1 MVLLL
6 LLWKRNQVNFPIAAL
21 MRPYL
26 STFLACF
33 RSGLLL
39 MFLVS
44 ALTVNL
50 LWAGDTAKAPTFETF
65 TQSGLEHYYSL
76 EYDQAFKDFQKAI
89 ELHPDDPKAVNHLLE
104 AVLFSELY
112 RHDALDTSLYTQQ
125 SFLTSKQITLDPKV
139 KQQIKELADRALS
152 LSEKRLKSNPKDVEA
167 LYARGVTKGLHSTY
181 LALVEHAWFSGL
193 RNALGSRSDHEQV
206 LKLQPSFVD
215 AKTVV
220 GVHNYVTASLP
231 VAVKIMAGIGGI
243 HGDKSKGLE
252 YLAEAGKAGGE
263 SSVDANVAL
272 GLFLRR
278 EGRFH
283 DALGV
288 VRRLIELHP
297 HNFLFALEE
306 ANLLKDSGRK
316 TEAVAAYRNVVE
328 GCKQNKFPSARVEM
342 AYFGLAGA
350 LRAQAQYAEAIQ
362 AYEAAGN
369 AASSNNEPRQR
380 ALVGAG
386 EVSDLLTKRD
396 EALKEY
402 RAAIALDSS
411 STQADIA
418 RKYLNKPY
426 REH

>member
-1 MVLLL
+1 
-6 LLWKRNQVNFPIAAL
+6 

-33 RSGLLL
+33 RSGLFL

-44 ALTVNL
+44 ALTVNP

-89 ELHPDDPKAVNHLLE
+89 DLHPDDPKAVNHLLE

-278 EGRFH
+278 EGRFQ

-288 VRRLIELHP
+288 VHRLIELHP

-350 LRAQAQYAEAIQ
+350 LRAQAQYADAIQ

-369 AASSNNEPRQR
+369 AASSNNELRQR

-402 RAAIALDSS
+402 RAAIALDAS

>member
-1 MVLLL
+1 
-6 LLWKRNQVNFPIAAL
+6 
-21 MRPYL
+21 
-26 STFLACF
+26 
-33 RSGLLL
+33 

-44 ALTVNL
+44 ALTVNP

-278 EGRFH
+278 EGRFQ

-369 AASSNNEPRQR
+369 AASSNNELRQR